1 MDRCAVH
8 AQKNRRAIASPRRSL
23 LHFLIFCFIDF
34 FIYFRISTLYQTFP
48 FPVKQIKQ
56 TYHVRVERSVVC
68 FFRVVF
74 DCFKKTPMCFDEKLG
89 FEEGI
94 SMLHRRGEYD
104 LRFRFAEVL

>member
-8 AQKNRRAIASPRRSL
+8 TQKNRRAIARSRRSL

-34 FIYFRISTLYQTFP
+34 FIYFPIFTLYQTFP

-68 FFRVVF
+68 FFSC
-74 DCFKKTPMCFDEKLG
+74 CFRLF
-89 FEEGI
+89 
-94 SMLHRRGEYD
+94 
-104 LRFRFAEVL
+104 